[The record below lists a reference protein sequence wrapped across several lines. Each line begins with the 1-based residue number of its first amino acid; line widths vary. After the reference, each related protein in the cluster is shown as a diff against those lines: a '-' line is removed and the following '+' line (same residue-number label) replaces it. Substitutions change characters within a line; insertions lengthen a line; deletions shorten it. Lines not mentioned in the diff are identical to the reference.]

1 MNDLKTDEKFMNLA
15 IKEALKAKKMGEVPV
30 GCVIV
35 KDGVV
40 ISKGH
45 NKVMKENSCIFHA
58 EIIAIEKCGKK
69 LKDFRLDSLT
79 MYVTLEPC
87 IMCLGA
93 ILNSRISRLVIGA
106 MDIKRKESFSL
117 ENILKDNLSN
127 KLLVTKGILENDC
140 LFLLKDFF
148 KNLRER

>member
-1 MNDLKTDEKFMNLA
+1 
-15 IKEALKAKKMGEVPV
+15 
-30 GCVIV
+30 
-35 KDGVV
+35 
-40 ISKGH
+40 
-45 NKVMKENSCIFHA
+45 
-58 EIIAIEKCGKK
+58 
-69 LKDFRLDSLT
+69 